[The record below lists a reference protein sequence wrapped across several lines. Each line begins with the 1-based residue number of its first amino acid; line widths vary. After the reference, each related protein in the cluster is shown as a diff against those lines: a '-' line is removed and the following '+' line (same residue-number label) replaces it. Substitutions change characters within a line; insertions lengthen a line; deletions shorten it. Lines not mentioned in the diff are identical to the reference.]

1 MEAKNGIEKWKRL
14 RRFFVIKSSSC
25 MLSAVVYYA
34 NSADK
39 EEKEFLRAFFQE
51 IAEVSE
57 GDGKEK
63 EMIDRIFN
71 KYRKELNKKIKSC
84 EQSC

>member
-14 RRFFVIKSSSC
+14 RHFFIIKSTTNI
-25 MLSAVVYYA
+25 LSAVVYYA
-34 NSADK
+34 NNADK
-39 EEKEFLRAFFQE
+39 EEKEFLHAFFQE
-51 IAEVSE
+51 IAEVPE
-57 GDGKEK
+57 GENEK
-63 EMIDRIFN
+63 DIVNIIYN

>member
-1 MEAKNGIEKWKRL
+1 MEAIEKWKRL
-14 RRFFVIKSSSC
+14 RRFFIIKFSSN
-25 MLSAVVYYA
+25 MLSGLAYYL

-39 EEKEFLRAFFQE
+39 QEKEFLRAFFQE
-51 IAEVSE
+51 IAEVPE
-57 GDGKEK
+57 GENEK
-63 EMIDRIFN
+63 DIVNIIYN

>member
-1 MEAKNGIEKWKRL
+1 MEANGIEKWKRL

-51 IAEVSE
+51 IAEVPE
-57 GDGKEK
+57 GENEEDMVNK
-63 EMIDRIFN
+63 IFN

>member
-1 MEAKNGIEKWKRL
+1 MEAKGIEKWKRL
-14 RRFFVIKSSSC
+14 RRFFVIKSSSS

-34 NSADK
+34 NSTDK
-39 EEKEFLRAFFQE
+39 EEKDFLHAFFQE

-57 GDGKEK
+57 CDGKEK
-63 EMIDRIFN
+63 EMIDRIFD

>member
-1 MEAKNGIEKWKRL
+1 MAKNGIEKWKRL

-39 EEKEFLRAFFQE
+39 EEKEFLHAFFQE

-57 GDGKEK
+57 GENEK
-63 EMIDRIFN
+63 EMVNKIYN

>member
-1 MEAKNGIEKWKRL
+1 MEAKKGIEKWKRL
-14 RRFFVIKSSSC
+14 RNFFVIKSSSS
-25 MLSAVVYYA
+25 MLSAAAYYA

-39 EEKEFLRAFFQE
+39 EEKKFLYDFFKE
-51 IAEVSE
+51 IDEVPEGESE
-57 GDGKEK
+57 E
-63 EMIDRIFN
+63 EMINKIFN